1 MSSPQSNP
9 SSPSTPSDEDV
20 LASTLGRAAIITG
33 VVSIV
38 IGVIAL
44 VWPKATLLVV
54 AILFAIE
61 LIVLGI
67 LRLTSLGALPPQPGW
82 LKPLT
87 IALGVITLI
96 AGIVCLFRPNASL
109 LIIAILLAVGW
120 IAEGISSFVAGFSSG
135 MSGGMRT
142 YLIIVGI
149 VLLVGGL
156 LVAIFPGSTLVFLT
170 RFSGIL
176 FILIGLVLVVTA
188 MLARRELR
196 KLADTP

>member
-1 MSSPQSNP
+1 MSSPQPSP
-9 SSPSTPSDEDV
+9 SSPLTPSDEDV

-38 IGVIAL
+38 IGVVAL

-54 AILFAIE
+54 AVLFAIE
-61 LIVLGI
+61 LIILGI
-67 LRLTSLGALPPQPGW
+67 LRLTSLGALPPQPRW

-87 IALGVITLI
+87 IALGVITLV

-109 LIIAILLAVGW
+109 VIIAILLAVGW

-149 VLLVGGL
+149 VLLVAGL

-170 RFSGIL
+170 RLSGIL

-188 MLARRELR
+188 MVARRQLR
-196 KLADTP
+196 KLSEAP

>member
-1 MSSPQSNP
+1 MSSPQP
-9 SSPSTPSDEDV
+9 SPSTPSTPSAEDV

-61 LIVLGI
+61 LIILGI
-67 LRLTSLGALPPQPGW
+67 LRLTSLGALPPEPRW

-87 IALGVITLI
+87 IALGVITLV

-109 LIIAILLAVGW
+109 VIIAIMLAIGW
-120 IAEGISSFVAGFSSG
+120 VAEGVSSLVAGFRSG
-135 MSGGMRT
+135 MSGGTRT
-142 YLIIVGI
+142 YLIVAGI

-156 LVAIFPGSTLVFLT
+156 LVAIVPGSTLVFLT

-176 FILIGLVLVVTA
+176 FILIGLVLVVAA
-188 MLARRELR
+188 MVARRQVR
-196 KLADTP
+196 RLAETP